1 MARSA
6 SIRVAHDAATE
17 APRFALLN
25 IEWSYQLDPLSSIF
39 MLIVTGVGLC
49 IFVFATGY
57 MHGETG
63 FYRFFAYMGLFM
75 FAMLVLVM
83 GSNFL
88 MMFVGWEGV
97 GLCSYLLIGYY
108 FDRQEAANASR
119 KAFITNRVGDFGF
132 ALAIF
137 GIIATFGSA
146 QYTEVFEPGESFPD
160 RTARSLGH
168 SLLDRARTLY
178 RRLRKV
184 CTTSTA
190 RLAAGCD
197 GWSNTCLRADPR
209 CDDGDCR
216 TLHGDAHQRHLPA
229 LANDAARRRACRRR
243 DCDLRRHDRHHAERH
258 QESSRLLNRL
268 AARLYVHGLWRG
280 RVCDRHLSR
289 DDARVL
295 QGADV
300 PRRGQRDSRHASRAG
315 HASHGRFE
323 EVHALHVLDVHGR
336 LACDLR
342 HHSVQWLLVQRRNS
356 LEGSFDDTHPAW
368 LARLAGR
375 HDRGYLHGVLHDAP
389 DGDDVLG

>member
-1 MARSA
+1 
-6 SIRVAHDAATE
+6 
-17 APRFALLN
+17 
-25 IEWSYQLDPLSSIF
+25 

-146 QYTEVFEPGESFPD
+146 QYTEVFNQAKSLSD

-168 SLLDRARTLY
+168 SLLDRAGTLY
-178 RRLRKV
+178 RRVRKV
-184 CTTSTA
+184 CTTSAA
-190 RLAAGCD
+190 RVAARRD
-197 GWSNTCLRADPR
+197 GWSNASLRADSR
-209 CDDGDCR
+209 RDDGHR
-216 TLHGDAHQRHLPA
+216 RSLHGDAHQRHLPA
-229 LANDAARRRACRRR
+229 LANDAARRRARRR
-243 DCDLRRHDRHHAERH
+243 CDCDLRRHDRHHAERH
-258 QESSRLLNRL
+258 QEGSRLLNRF
-268 AARLYVHGLWRG
+268 AARLHVHGLRRR
-280 RVCDRHLSR
+280 RVCDR
-289 DDARVL
+289 
-295 QGADV
+295 
-300 PRRGQRDSRHASRAG
+300 AS
-315 HASHGRFE
+315 F
-323 EVHALHVLDVHGR
+323 
-336 LACDLR
+336 
-342 HHSVQWLLVQRRNS
+342 
-356 LEGSFDDTHPAW
+356 T
-368 LARLAGR
+368 
-375 HDRGYLHGVLHDAP
+375 
-389 DGDDVLG
+389 